1 MHSVFHKK
9 SWFSISFIVGYFIWK
24 SIPSKIRPFFYPC
37 HAIVL
42 RIQFVNS
49 RYENFRLSTSIYDL
63 VLLNV
68 CHFHHHQHHPTF
80 WQFIDYRDTRAYIL
94 DLCIQEF
101 LFLKKV
107 SCFCHVF
114 EFRCD
119 STAMVGCVK
128 RTDLGSDGV
137 HSQRYQNV
145 L

>member
-49 RYENFRLSTSIYDL
+49 RYENFRLSTSIYNL

-101 LFLKKV
+101 CLFKTTVKTIRIWFLINFSSDKMKIL
-107 SCFCHVF
+107 
-114 EFRCD
+114 
-119 STAMVGCVK
+119 GC
-128 RTDLGSDGV
+128 RNP
-137 HSQRYQNV
+137 RYKHEYLNSR
-145 L
+145 